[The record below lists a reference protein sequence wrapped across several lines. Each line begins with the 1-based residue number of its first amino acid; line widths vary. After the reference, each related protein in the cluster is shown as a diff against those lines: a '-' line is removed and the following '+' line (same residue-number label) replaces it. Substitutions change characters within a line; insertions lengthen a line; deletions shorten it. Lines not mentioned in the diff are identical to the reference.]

1 MKQVIVNIKDN
12 KYSFFLELM
21 NSMDFVSIKESSD
34 DWYENSSPNDKKLIQ
49 EGINDLDNGN
59 VFSHEEVISLG
70 KKRILELKNK

>member
-34 DWYENSSPNDKKLIQ
+34 DWYENSSPNDKKLI
-49 EGINDLDNGN
+49 
-59 VFSHEEVISLG
+59 
-70 KKRILELKNK
+70 

>member
-1 MKQVIVNIKDN
+1 MKQVVVNIKDS

-21 NSMDFVSIKESSD
+21 KSMDFVSVEETNDWYTSSLSD
-34 DWYENSSPNDKKLIQ
+34 DKKRIQ

-59 VFSHEEVISLG
+59 VFSHEEVKNLG